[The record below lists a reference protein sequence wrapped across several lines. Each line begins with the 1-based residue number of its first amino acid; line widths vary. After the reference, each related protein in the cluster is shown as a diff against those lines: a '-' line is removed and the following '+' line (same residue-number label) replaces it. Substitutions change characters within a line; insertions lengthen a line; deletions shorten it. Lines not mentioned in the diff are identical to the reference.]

1 MTRLAAARQLY
12 GSKALKSL
20 MLSPWT
26 ARASMYRSA
35 TTLGNWHEVQRM
47 GRCITL
53 PDRPVCPSLLLLAD
67 GLNARR
73 SQTALKPLLAAQFRG
88 RRTGYGGLGKGAGG
102 RSQDRSCGRSVRIP
116 SPVEPQSSGLAL
128 LFFAVGSPRVL
139 NASSLSWACAS
150 MISRSEPRPPAR
162 GGLMSPSDA
171 FSTSIF

>member
-53 PDRPVCPSLLLLAD
+53 PDRPVCPSLLLLD
-67 GLNARR
+67 NGLNARR

-88 RRTGYGGLGKGAGG
+88 RRTGYRRRRNDKTGFAGQAGDIVPQFHGGSRKALVAA
-102 RSQDRSCGRSVRIP
+102 VRTR
-116 SPVEPQSSGLAL
+116 LADG
-128 LFFAVGSPRVL
+128 V
-139 NASSLSWACAS
+139 
-150 MISRSEPRPPAR
+150 
-162 GGLMSPSDA
+162 
-171 FSTSIF
+171 